1 MQIDIPSGIP
11 IRLVEFRQVPDDNI
25 VWKILRAQLTGKK
38 YPGVTHYYSEVYLS
52 DKEVDKI
59 FGNIKKDVR
68 GFPLFER
75 DKSKPEDFPEH
86 NKKYQEWL
94 VEQYLKNEPYIP
106 TIDEL
111 IENVNKTPTT
121 PTPPIPEPIY
131 EGTHKDDLVEED
143 IDPNIL
149 KLLGIA
155 DTSEIDYEDYSN
167 LISQRLLE
175 GSWQTGKKI
184 TKKHTKIL
192 QNELKRV
199 KDKVGKFKLKKSGK
213 INATNVRAAVTSA
226 PRARVRPESLATEP
240 PKPEQQKSDALLKN
254 VVSINRVTSK
264 ILEILTERNK
274 LDKKREDKDRKR
286 AEFLRRQKREESLE
300 KGIDKVV
307 TFASKLLAPFQGVI
321 DKIIR
326 FIVFTLLGR
335 AFTNFIKWLNNPKNK
350 ERVETLKQFLKDWWP
365 ALMGAI
371 VLFTT
376 PFGQFVRAF
385 IGTVAKLTLRL
396 SKFAI
401 PGLLKLIAKYPK
413 ASIAIGAAGA
423 AAGIG
428 MYMQSRGQKQ
438 DKELQSA
445 DPNYGKAPG
454 FQKGMLDLG
463 SSRGIPAFRGGGL
476 IPLARSFM
484 GGGEQTPLPR
494 FGSGYVDDTT
504 GLEVT
509 TDTSDTRLAALG
521 VGEVVFNKKA
531 VDYWGADTL
540 LAMNKMGGGPNANI
554 PKFINN
560 IQLAENGGMIG
571 GMMRGIGRIF
581 GSKSPEPQNSFK
593 PSWHGPAPK
602 YEYKSREVQAFLRA
616 LKVAE
621 GTIKSKNS
629 YDTIYGGAEVPIR
642 QMTVK
647 ELINTQMT
655 DMLPK
660 RFGGGRAPWGGG
672 KSRASGAYQFMPD
685 TLKQLMIMNVLKP
698 SDKMTPENQ
707 DRAAWA
713 LARRRGVT
721 LPQLRTQGLSRG
733 ILNTVAREWASLP
746 NLEGKSYYNQPV
758 KKPEL
763 LQKTYN
769 ESLKLGPPT
778 KMNLPGPP
786 TTNQKV
792 SFVELPPII
801 QQANSQVASS
811 GGTKVPQFMPPD
823 STQASINAAIYGLA

>member
-1 MQIDIPSGIP
+1 MQVDIPSGIP
-11 IRLVEFRQVPDDNI
+11 VKWFSFNQVGEKT
-25 VWKILRAQLTGKK
+25 WATLKAKLTGKK
-38 YPGVTHYYSEVYLS
+38 QPDGRSYYSAVKLN
-52 DKEVDKI
+52 DKEADTI
-59 FGNIKKDVR
+59 IRNIKKDVR
-68 GFPLFER
+68 GFPLFEEE
-75 DKSKPEDFPEH
+75 KTKNFEED

-94 VEQYLKNEPYIP
+94 VEQYLKNEPEIP
-106 TIDEL
+106 TLEDL
-111 IENVNKTPTT
+111 IKNIAEEPTA
-121 PTPPIPEPIY
+121 PAPIY
-131 EGTHKDDLVEED
+131 EGTRRDDLVEEE
-143 IDPNIL
+143 IDSEL
-149 KLLGIA
+149 LELLGME
-155 DTSEIDYEDYSN
+155 DTSEVDYEDYSD

-184 TKKHTKIL
+184 SKKHTKIL

-213 INATNVRAAVTSA
+213 INATNVRAVTST
-226 PRARVRPESLATEP
+226 PKARVKPESLATEQ
-240 PKPEQQKSDALLKN
+240 PKPEQQTFDGLLKH

-274 LDKKREDKDRKR
+274 LYKKQEDKERKR
-286 AEFLRRQKREESLE
+286 AEVLRRQKREESLE
-300 KGIDKVV
+300 KGIEKVT
-307 TFASKLLAPFQGVI
+307 TFASKLLAPVQGI
-321 DKIIR
+321 LDKIIN
-326 FIVFTLLGR
+326 FIVFTLLGK
-335 AFTNFIKWLNNPKNK
+335 AFTNFVKWLNNPKNK
-350 ERVETLKQFLKDWWP
+350 ERVKTLKQFLKDWWP
-365 ALMGAI
+365 ALLGAI

-401 PGLLKLIAKYPK
+401 PKLLKLIAKYPK

-428 MYMQSRGQKQ
+428 MYMQSRKQKQ
-438 DKELQSA
+438 DQELQSA
-445 DPNYGKAPG
+445 DPNYGKTPS
-454 FQKGMLDLG
+454 FQKGILDLG
-463 SSRGIPAFRGGGL
+463 SSGGIPAFKGGGL
-476 IPLARSFM
+476 IPLARAFAS
-484 GGGEQTPLPR
+484 GGQQTSLQP
-494 FGSGYVDDTT
+494 FEGGYVDEGTGITVAGVGPDTQAT
-504 GLEVT
+504 VLQP
-509 TDTSDTRLAALG
+509 
-521 VGEVVFNKKA
+521 GEVVFSKKA
-531 VDYWGADTL
+531 VDYWGAERL
-540 LAMNKMGGGPNANI
+540 LAMNKMGGGTNI

-560 IQLAENGGMIG
+560 IQMAQGGGMVNKIQVAQGGGMIG
-571 GMMRGIGRIF
+571 GMMRGIKNLF
-581 GSKSPEPQNSFK
+581 GSKSPEPKKSFG

-602 YEYKSREVQAFLRA
+602 YEHKSREVQAFLRA

-672 KSRASGAYQFMPD
+672 ESRASGAYQFMPN

-713 LARRRGVT
+713 LAKRRGIS
-721 LPQLRTQGLSRG
+721 LPQLKSQGLSRG
-733 ILNTVAREWASLP
+733 ILNTVAGEWASLP

-758 KKPEL
+758 KAPEL

-769 ESLKLGPPT
+769 ETLKLGPQA

-786 TTNQKV
+786 V
-792 SFVELPPII
+792 SNSKMSFIELPPIV
-801 QQANSQVASS
+801 QQENSQIASS